1 MEGLP
6 TTYTSQSTRRK
17 EFKMTDEQKRIYHH
31 NNRLARKIL
40 NPPKNFVMHHKD
52 TILKYTD
59 IDRYI
64 EWRIEDLVVL
74 SRSEHMKVHQSE
86 TPYRKGKTNSEEHR
100 KNYLS
105 CVKVDHLKIKAL
117 R

>member
-1 MEGLP
+1 
-6 TTYTSQSTRRK
+6 
-17 EFKMTDEQKRIYHH
+17 MTDEQKRIYHH

-117 R
+117 RWQMSNG